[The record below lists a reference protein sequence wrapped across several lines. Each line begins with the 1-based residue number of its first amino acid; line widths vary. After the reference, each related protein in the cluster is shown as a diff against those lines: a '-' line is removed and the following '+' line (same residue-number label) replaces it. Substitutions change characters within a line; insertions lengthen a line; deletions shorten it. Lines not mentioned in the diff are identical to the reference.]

1 MTEHNRRRTMSS
13 RFTRSALIA
22 MAFVATACSSSSQAD
37 FPAVTG
43 RRVQGASVVAHGGV
57 PYRVGAYELVFA
69 GAPGAADQERRAALL
84 VDLASGQGPVHG
96 FVEWG
101 RAGEPPLTYAVGGWA
116 WQRDV
121 RGESVTVFELALS
134 NVTGLDGPRA
144 MSNMRYAAPRAVRV
158 VLHEDSG
165 DATLVSRR

>member
-1 MTEHNRRRTMSS
+1 M
-13 RFTRSALIA
+13 AL
-22 MAFVATACSSSSQAD
+22 VATARSPSLDAEL
-37 FPAVTG
+37 PTLNG
-43 RRVQGASVVAHGGV
+43 RRVQGASVVAQSGV

-69 GAPGAADQERRAALL
+69 GAPGATDQERRAALL

-116 WQRDV
+116 RQRDV
-121 RGESVTVFELALS
+121 RGEMVTVFELALS
-134 NVTGLDGPRA
+134 YVTGLDNPRA
-144 MSNMRYAAPRAVRV
+144 TSSARNAAPRAVRV
-158 VLHEDSG
+158 VLHETSG